1 MIERLTMQQIRNM
14 SANQLKNKIRQK
26 TENINT
32 ILKTNTDIENTFA
45 VEQTIKKLQSIG
57 AKGRQGNTIGLG
69 FRKGR
74 TKESLIRQL
83 RELDYA
89 EPLLADY
96 KGTEMLDEKYRK
108 ARDSFMASNEFDGMT
123 ESEWRDIVETFG
135 AVGKEVVEQFD
146 STAIANQFSENT
158 RSIDMVQ
165 LMKDTLK
172 ETKGMGLDKDGL
184 TDYFIQKLTE
194 LIG

>member
-1 MIERLTMQQIRNM
+1 MIERLTMQQIRSM

-45 VEQTIKKLQSIG
+45 VEQTINKLQSIG
-57 AKGRQGNTIGLG
+57 AKGRKGNAIGLG

-74 TKESLIRQL
+74 TKESLVRQL

-96 KGTEMLDEKYRK
+96 KGIEIYRK

-123 ESEWRDIVETFG
+123 DSEWRDIVETFG

-146 STAIANQFSENT
+146 STAIANQFNENT
-158 RSIDMVQ
+158 RSVDMVQ

-184 TDYFIQKLTE
+184 TDYFIQKLAE

>member
-1 MIERLTMQQIRNM
+1 M
-14 SANQLKNKIRQK
+14 SVTQLKSAIRKK
-26 TENINT
+26 TERINKL
-32 ILKTNTDIENTFA
+32 LKINDDLRSKFA
-45 VEQTIKKLQSIG
+45 VEQTVRKLQSVG
-57 AKGRQGNTIGLG
+57 AKGRKGNVVGLG

-74 TKESLIRQL
+74 TKESLVRQL

-89 EPLLADY
+89 EPLLSDY
-96 KGTEMLDEKYRK
+96 KGIEMLDEKYRK

-123 ESEWRDIVETFG
+123 DSEWRDIVETFG

-146 STAIANQFSENT
+146 STAIANQFNENT
-158 RSIDMVQ
+158 RSVDMVQ

-184 TDYFIQKLTE
+184 TDYFIQKLAE

>member
-1 MIERLTMQQIRNM
+1 MKEQDMNIK
-14 SANQLKNKIRQK
+14 QLKDAIRQK
-26 TENINT
+26 TGRINKL
-32 ILKTNTDIENTFA
+32 LKINEDLQGNFA
-45 VEQTIKKLQSIG
+45 VSQTVKKLQGIG
-57 AKGRQGNTIGLG
+57 AKGRKGNTIGLG

-74 TKESLIRQL
+74 TKESLVRQL

-96 KGTEMLDEKYRK
+96 KGMEMLDEKYRK
-108 ARDSFMASNEFDGMT
+108 ARDTFMASNEFEGMT
-123 ESEWRDIVETFG
+123 DSEWRDIVETFG

-146 STAIANQFSENT
+146 STAIANQFNENT
-158 RSIDMVQ
+158 RSVDMVQ